1 MPDVEVQL
9 RTYFDSNVERIDAED
24 VVAGTRVTSQLKRW
38 DVRAR
43 HPIRVASASAVLM
56 TAAIGA
62 VAVGAWALGR
72 GGSRIGEAVTTP
84 TAAQPFDTIV
94 WPISLIA
101 AGVAIAAAVV
111 LMTKMRKGNSMD
123 TLERQTPEVRIE
135 HLRKSNRGLIIA
147 LVVTVLALAGL
158 GGWVLFDK
166 VLDTGIEADVQALLD
181 EFLANANAGDL
192 EANTDLFTSRAAY
205 IEGDGTVYPAQDIPA
220 HWADLESRLGQFTGE
235 QLGDPLI
242 IEDPDANRYFV
253 SMPGQVGWGRDPYF
267 KHFLTFVLTE
277 VDGELKIIS
286 QMVSPL
292 DNWR

>member
-1 MPDVEVQL
+1 MHDVEAQL

-24 VVAGTRVTSQLKRW
+24 VMAGARVTNQLKRW
-38 DVRAR
+38 NGRVR
-43 HPIRVASASAVLM
+43 HPLRIAAAAATLVTV
-56 TAAIGA
+56 AIGL
-62 VAVGAWALGR
+62 VVVGAWMLGE
-72 GGSRIGEAVTTP
+72 GAPRIGEANPTP
-84 TAAQPFDTIV
+84 TATAPVATTV
-94 WPISLIA
+94 WPIALAGIA
-101 AGVAIAAAVV
+101 AAIAAIAT
-111 LMTKMRKGNSMD
+111 LTIKKRKGGSVD

-166 VLDTGIEADVQALLD
+166 VIDTGIEADVQALLD
-181 EFLANANAGDL
+181 EFLANANAGDP
-192 EANTDLFTSRAAY
+192 EANTDLYTSRGVY

-220 HWADLESRLGQFTGE
+220 HWAALEGSLGQFAHE

-253 SMPGQVGWGRDPYF
+253 SVPGQIGWGRDPYY